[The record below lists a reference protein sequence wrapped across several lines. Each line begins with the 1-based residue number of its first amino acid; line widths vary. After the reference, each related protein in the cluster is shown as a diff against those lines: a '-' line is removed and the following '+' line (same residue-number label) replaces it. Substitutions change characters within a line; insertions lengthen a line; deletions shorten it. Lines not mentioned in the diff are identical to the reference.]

1 MATSGRGLL
10 SPSEN
15 ELTDLRSIGED
26 LRATIVSIQASC
38 RRSARELRAL
48 GRAFQKKEVE
58 LDELRSKLDTAL
70 AALPEPIAEPTGTI
84 NVPRLDNR
92 KKALTL
98 SEIDQIANLNRQR
111 FSIDWIASQA
121 GCSPRNIKLIIQIS
135 GFSKDIRSA
144 IDGKISSAHFA
155 LLLVHRNGEHRTGNF
170 LRKAFEWYCN
180 GGVKVR
186 QGDFLL
192 SKGNVGQYA
201 RLMGVEALRVE

>member
-1 MATSGRGLL
+1 MATSGRVLL
-10 SPSEN
+10 SSSES
-15 ELTDLRSIGED
+15 ELTDLKSIGED
-26 LRATIVSIQASC
+26 LRETIVSTQASC
-38 RRSARELRAL
+38 RRSVKELRAL

-58 LDELRSKLDTAL
+58 LDELRSKLDAAL
-70 AALPEPIAEPTGTI
+70 AALPDPMAEPTGTI

-98 SEIDQIANLNRQR
+98 SEIDQIADLNRQR
-111 FSIDWIASQA
+111 IPIDRIAGQA
-121 GCSPRNIKLIIQIS
+121 GCSPRNIRLMIQIS
-135 GFSKDIRSA
+135 GFSEDIRSA
-144 IDGKISSAHFA
+144 INSKISSPHFA
-155 LLLVHRNGEHRTGNF
+155 LLLVHRNGEYRTGNF